1 VIRHAAEKGRVGK
14 PSSRPT
20 VQRPVQEYA
29 AELCVALCYLQL
41 KGIDR
46 AGMAVKIFTMAHQ
59 ALPASAGGD
68 AAQNVRL
75 RASRKK

>member
-1 VIRHAAEKGRVGK
+1 MRRN
-14 PSSRPT
+14 R
-20 VQRPVQEYA
+20 
-29 AELCVALCYLQL
+29 ALRYVNLQL
-41 KGIDR
+41 KDIDR